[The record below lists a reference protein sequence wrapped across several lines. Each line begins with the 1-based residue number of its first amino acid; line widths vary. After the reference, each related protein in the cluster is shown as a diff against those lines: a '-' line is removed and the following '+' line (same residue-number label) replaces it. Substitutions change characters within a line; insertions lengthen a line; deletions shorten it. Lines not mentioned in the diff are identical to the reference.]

1 LRPRFP
7 EENEVEA
14 PQLVPIYAARS
25 LTAASDDGDFAMAE
39 TYDTQALPPSTP
51 SASLISTT
59 LLIYA
64 LYGIA
69 AIAGLAPF
77 FGVLGIV
84 AIIIAYVKR
93 SETAGTWLAS
103 HYRWLIRTFWFSM
116 LWALLGWLVLII
128 LGLILIGI
136 PIAFGIWIAATVWV
150 IYRVVRG
157 YILFKESK
165 AIPGM

>member
-1 LRPRFP
+1 
-7 EENEVEA
+7 
-14 PQLVPIYAARS
+14 
-25 LTAASDDGDFAMAE
+25 MAE
-39 TYDTQALPPSTP
+39 TYESQALPPVGP

-69 AIAGLAPF
+69 AVFGLVSSGFPLIAPF

-84 AIIIAYVKR
+84 SVIIAYVR
-93 SETAGTWLAS
+93 RGEAAGTWLAS
-103 HYRWLIRTFWFSM
+103 HYRWLIRTFWFSL
-116 LWALLGWLVLII
+116 LWAMVGGLVLVT

-136 PIAFGIWIAATVWV
+136 PIAFGIWIAATIWV
-150 IYRVVRG
+150 IYRLVRG
-157 YILFKESK
+157 YALFKDSK

>member
-1 LRPRFP
+1 
-7 EENEVEA
+7 
-14 PQLVPIYAARS
+14 
-25 LTAASDDGDFAMAE
+25 MADI
-39 TYDTQALPPSTP
+39 YDTQAVPPSAP

-69 AIAGLAPF
+69 AVFGLVSSGFPLIAPL

-84 AIIIAYVKR
+84 AVIIAYVRR

-116 LWALLGWLVLII
+116 LWALVGALVLVT

-136 PIAFGIWIAATVWV
+136 PIAFGIWIAATIWV
-150 IYRVVRG
+150 IYRLVRG
-157 YILFKESK
+157 YVLFKDSK
-165 AIPGM
+165 AVPGM

>member
-1 LRPRFP
+1 
-7 EENEVEA
+7 
-14 PQLVPIYAARS
+14 
-25 LTAASDDGDFAMAE
+25 MAE
-39 TYDTQALPPSTP
+39 TYESQALLPASP

-69 AIAGLAPF
+69 AVFGLVSSGFPLIAPF

-84 AIIIAYVKR
+84 AVIIAYVR
-93 SETAGTWLAS
+93 RAEVAGTWLAS
-103 HYRWLIRTFWFSM
+103 HYRWLIRTFWFSL
-116 LWALLGWLVLII
+116 LWAMVGGLVLVT

-136 PIAFGIWIAATVWV
+136 PIAFGIWIAATIWV
-150 IYRVVRG
+150 IYRLVRG
-157 YILFKESK
+157 YALFKDTK